1 VRERGNMTK
10 EIGVGIIG
18 LGWMGQVHSRGYRRL
33 FDHYP
38 ECPLKPRLVIAADA
52 VEDRARESA
61 ELLGYETWSA
71 DWQEVVEHP
80 EVEAVSIAAP
90 NYLHREI
97 AVAAARAGKHIWL
110 EKPCGRVPAET
121 YDIEKA
127 VEEAGVKSMIG
138 LMYRHVPVVEYAKEL
153 IAAGELGEITHYR
166 GFFLADYAAEPKGA
180 LTWRYKLDG
189 AGLGVLGDIMPHT
202 VDMAQNLLGPIESV
216 SAEKEIF
223 IRERP
228 EVPAG
233 MGTGHFVV
241 EEGGEMGSVEN
252 EDYAASLVRFE
263 NGARGTLENSRTCVG
278 PHVRNSFEVN
288 GTRGALSWDFQ
299 RLNELELYRFDETGD
314 RGYRTL
320 YAARGMGDFDRF
332 QPGAGISMGYDDLKV
347 TEAYKFLTS
356 IAEDRQREPGMR
368 EIVSAM
374 RVVEAMDRSCDSEG
388 WEAVSAESST
398 AQAATGERGAEGAGP

>member
-1 VRERGNMTK
+1 MKK
-10 EIGVGIIG
+10 EIGVGIVG

-38 ECPLKPRLVIAADA
+38 ECPLKPRLVMAADA
-52 VEDRARESA
+52 VEDRARQTA
-61 ELLGYETWSA
+61 ELLGFEGWTA
-71 DWQEVVEHP
+71 DWREVVEHP
-80 EVEAVSIAAP
+80 EVEAVSIATP

-121 YDIEKA
+121 YDIGKA

-138 LMYRHVPVVEYAKEL
+138 LMYRHVPVVDYAKEL
-153 IAAGELGEITHYR
+153 IVAGELGEITHYR
-166 GFFLADYAAEPKGA
+166 GYFLADYAADPNGA

-216 SAEKEIF
+216 SAEKETF
-223 IRERP
+223 IQERP

-241 EEGGEMGSVEN
+241 EGGEMGTVEN
-252 EDYAASLVRFE
+252 EDYASSLVRFE
-263 NGARGTLENSRTCVG
+263 NGARGTLENSRTCIG

-288 GTRGALSWDFQ
+288 GSRGALSWDFQ
-299 RLNELELYRFDETGD
+299 RLNELQLYRTDSTGD
-314 RGYRTL
+314 KGYRTVF
-320 YAARGMGDFDRF
+320 AAPGMGDFERF

-356 IAEDRQREPGMR
+356 IAEDRQREPGM
-368 EIVSAM
+368 EQVVSAM
-374 RVVEAMDRSCDSEG
+374 RVVDAMDRSCHSGD
-388 WEAVSAESST
+388 WEAVSANVPP
-398 AQAATGERGAEGAGP
+398 ATTVEGGTEGAGA

>member
-1 VRERGNMTK
+1 MKK
-10 EIGVGIIG
+10 EIGVGIVG

-38 ECPLKPRLVIAADA
+38 ESPLKPRLVMAADA
-52 VEDRARESA
+52 VEDRARQTA
-61 ELLGYETWSA
+61 ELLGFEGWTA
-71 DWQEVVEHP
+71 DWREAVEHP
-80 EVEAVSIAAP
+80 EVEAVSIATP

-110 EKPCGRVPAET
+110 EKPGGRVPAET
-121 YDIEKA
+121 YAIGKA

-138 LMYRHVPVVEYAKEL
+138 LMYRHGPVVEYAKEL

-166 GFFLADYAAEPKGA
+166 GYFLADYAADPNGA

-202 VDMAQNLLGPIESV
+202 VDMAQNLLGPIASV
-216 SAEKEIF
+216 SAEKETF

-228 EVPAG
+228 LVPEG

-241 EEGGEMGSVEN
+241 EGGEMGTVEN
-252 EDYAASLVRFE
+252 EDYASSLVRFE
-263 NGARGTLENSRTCVG
+263 NGARGTLENSRTCIG

-288 GTRGALSWDFQ
+288 GSRGALSWDFQ
-299 RLNELELYRFDETGD
+299 RLNELQLYRTDSTGD
-314 RGYRTL
+314 KGYRTVF
-320 YAARGMGDFDRF
+320 AAPGMGDFERF

-356 IAEDRQREPGMR
+356 IAEDRQREPGM
-368 EIVSAM
+368 EQVVSAM
-374 RVVEAMDRSCDSEG
+374 QVVDAMDRSCDSG
-388 WEAVSAESST
+388 DWEAVSANVPP
-398 AQAATGERGAEGAGP
+398 ATTVEGGTEGAGA

>member
-1 VRERGNMTK
+1 MK
-10 EIGVGIIG
+10 EQIGIGVIG
-18 LGWMGQVHSRGYRRL
+18 LGWMGQLHSRGYRRL

-38 ECPLKPRLVIAADA
+38 DCEIEPRLVITADA
-52 VEDRARESA
+52 VEDRAKESA
-61 ELLGYETWSA
+61 EIHGYESWTA
-71 DWQEVVEHP
+71 DWREVIEHP

-90 NYLHREI
+90 NFLHREVAI
-97 AVAAARAGKHIWL
+97 AAAEAGKHIWL

-121 YDIEKA
+121 YDIGKA

-166 GFFLADYAAEPKGA
+166 GYFLADYAADPNGA

-216 SAEKEIF
+216 SAQKETF
-223 IRERP
+223 IPERP
-228 EVPAG
+228 EVPEG
-233 MGTGHFVV
+233 MGTGHFTV
-241 EEGGEMGSVEN
+241 EGGALGTVEN
-252 EDYAASLVRFE
+252 EDYVSSIVRFE
-263 NGARGTLENSRTCVG
+263 NGARGTLENSRTCIG

-299 RLNELELYRFDETGD
+299 RLNELELYRTDSTGD
-314 RGYRTL
+314 KGYRTVF
-320 YAARGMGDFDRF
+320 AAPGMGDFERF

-347 TEAYKFLTS
+347 TEAYHFLSS
-356 IAEDRQREPGMR
+356 IAEDRQREPGM
-368 EIVSAM
+368 EQVVSAM
-374 RVVEAMDRSCDSEG
+374 RVVDAMDRSSESG
-388 WEAVSAESST
+388 DWEAVSADAPPGTTVE
-398 AQAATGERGAEGAGP
+398 GGAEGAGA

>member
-1 VRERGNMTK
+1 M
-10 EIGVGIIG
+10 
-18 LGWMGQVHSRGYRRL
+18 
-33 FDHYP
+33 
-38 ECPLKPRLVIAADA
+38 AADA
-52 VEDRARESA
+52 VEERARQTA
-61 ELLGYETWSA
+61 DLLGFEGWTT
-71 DWQEVVEHP
+71 DWREAVEHP

-97 AVAAARAGKHIWL
+97 AVAAADAGKHVWL

-121 YDIEKA
+121 YDIGRA
-127 VEEAGVKSMIG
+127 AEEAGVKSMIG
-138 LMYRHVPVVEYAKEL
+138 LMYRHVPAVEYAKEL

-166 GFFLADYAAEPKGA
+166 GYFLADYAADPNGA

-202 VDMAQNLLGPIESV
+202 VDMAQNLIGPIRDV
-216 SAEKEIF
+216 SAEKETF
-223 IRERP
+223 IRQRP
-228 EVPAG
+228 RVPEG

-241 EEGGEMGSVEN
+241 EDGEMGEV
-252 EDYAASLVRFE
+252 E

-299 RLNELELYRFDETGD
+299 RLNELELYRTDSAGD
-314 RGYRTL
+314 RGYRTVF
-320 YAARGMGDFDRF
+320 AAPGMGDFDRF

-347 TEAYKFLTS
+347 TEAYKFLS
-356 IAEDRQREPGMR
+356 SVAEDRQEKPGLW

-374 RVVEAMDRSCDSEG
+374 RVVDAMDRSCDSG
-388 WEAVSAESST
+388 SWEAVSVSQS
-398 AQAATGERGAEGAGP
+398 AAGATSGVRGTEGEGA

>member
-1 VRERGNMTK
+1 MKK
-10 EIGVGIIG
+10 EIGIAVIG

-38 ECPLKPRLVIAADA
+38 DSPLRPRLVMAADR
-52 VEDRARESA
+52 VEDRARQTA
-61 ELLGYETWSA
+61 ELLQFEGWTT
-71 DWQEVVEHP
+71 DWREAVEHP

-97 AVAAARAGKHIWL
+97 AVAAAEAGKHIWL

-121 YDIEKA
+121 
-127 VEEAGVKSMIG
+127 EEIGRAAERAGVKSMIG
-138 LMYRHVPVVEYAKEL
+138 LMYRHVPAVEYAREL
-153 IAAGELGEITHYR
+153 IRSGELGEITHYR
-166 GFFLADYAAEPKGA
+166 GYFLADYAADPNGA

-202 VDMAQNLLGPIESV
+202 VDMAQNLLGPIRVV
-216 SAEKEIF
+216 SAFKETF

-228 EVPAG
+228 EVPEG

-241 EEGGEMGSVEN
+241 EGGQMGAVEN
-252 EDYAASLVRFE
+252 EDYVSALVRFE
-263 NGARGTLENSRTCVG
+263 NGARGTLENSRTCIG

-299 RLNELELYRFDETGD
+299 RLNELEVYRLDGSGE
-314 RGYRTL
+314 RGYRTVF
-320 YAARGMGDFDRF
+320 AAPGMGDFARF

-347 TEAYKFLTS
+347 TEAHKFLTS
-356 IAEDRQREPGMR
+356 IAEDRQQEPGLR

-374 RVVEAMDRSCDSEG
+374 RVVEAMDRSG
-388 WEAVSAESST
+388 GTGTWERVREPAPAKSIDPRV
-398 AQAATGERGAEGAGP
+398 ATGERRMGGDE